1 MAGSLTVRDATL
13 EDADFLATRLRARD
27 YDEAVASAGADIPT
41 VMRASVAASEGMCW
55 IAESDQPVFVIGCA
69 PVVPGV
75 GSPWLL
81 GTDEVRAYPGALTRI
96 AKRHIAI
103 MLQTYGYLVN
113 YVDARNA
120 DSVGWL
126 RLLGFT
132 VEAPVP
138 YGAEGR
144 PFHRFTMKRA

>member
-1 MAGSLTVRDATL
+1 MARDLKVRDAGL
-13 EDADFLATRLRARD
+13 ADAAYLAGRLRSRD
-27 YDEAVASAGADIPT
+27 HDEVVASAGPDIPRI
-41 VMRASVAASEGMCW
+41 MREAVQASTGLCWVAYDAH
-55 IAESDQPVFVIGCA
+55 PVFVIGCA
-69 PVVPGV
+69 PVAPGL

-81 GTDEVRAYPGALTRI
+81 GTAAVAKYPGALTRI

-103 MLQTYGYLVN
+103 MLQTYPALVN

-132 VEAPVP
+132 VDEPVP

-144 PFHRFTMKRA
+144 PFHRFTMGA